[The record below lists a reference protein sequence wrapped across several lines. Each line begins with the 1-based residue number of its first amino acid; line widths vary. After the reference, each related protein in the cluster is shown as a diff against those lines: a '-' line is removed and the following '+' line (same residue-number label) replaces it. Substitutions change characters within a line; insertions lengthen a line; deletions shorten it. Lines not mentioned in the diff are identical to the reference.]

1 MTAKETKLNK
11 GDKMGKIYAVD
22 FDGTLCRGTHYPAVS
37 GSPNYYLIEFLK
49 EKRHQGN
56 IVILW
61 TCREGEALDQAVKWC
76 KKYGLEFDYINENTE
91 PNRKRYGNNCRKI
104 FAHYYIDDHNLTV
117 NDLTVKA
124 AGLDSTIWQ
133 RSLELMCKEAE

>member
-1 MTAKETKLNK
+1 
-11 GDKMGKIYAVD
+11 MGKIYAVD
-22 FDGTLCRGTHYPAVS
+22 FDGTLCRGTHYPSTS

-49 EKRHQGN
+49 EKRRQGN

-61 TCREGEALDQAVKWC
+61 TCREGEPLERAIEWC

-91 PNRKRYGNNCRKI
+91 QNRKRYGNNCRKI
-104 FAHYYIDDHNLTV
+104 FANYYIDDNNLTV

-133 RSLELMCKEAE
+133 RSLELMCKEMG